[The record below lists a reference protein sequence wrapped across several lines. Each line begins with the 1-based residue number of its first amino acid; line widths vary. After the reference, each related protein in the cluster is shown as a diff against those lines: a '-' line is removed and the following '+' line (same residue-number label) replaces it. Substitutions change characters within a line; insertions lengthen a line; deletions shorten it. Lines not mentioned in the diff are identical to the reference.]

1 MQMIQPNF
9 GRRAIL
15 TLIVIGAV
23 LSAICLTWVGYG
35 GKISPE
41 NMNSA
46 IRDLAEYYSPLLMIL
61 AGFYFSEIENKSKK
75 KKTSIESL
83 IFSLAIITPLAVMPP
98 LLIFFCTNIEDVH
111 DLLDTLSPYFTPLSA
126 GCLAFYFSKSGVPES
141 SQEVKL
147 HS

>member
-23 LSAICLTWVGYG
+23 LSAICLTWIGYG

-61 AGFYFSEIENKSKK
+61 AGFYFSEIENILTLNDFIKDKVKIWIYNSIKYI
-75 KKTSIESL
+75 TS
-83 IFSLAIITPLAVMPP
+83 
-98 LLIFFCTNIEDVH
+98 
-111 DLLDTLSPYFTPLSA
+111 
-126 GCLAFYFSKSGVPES
+126 
-141 SQEVKL
+141 
-147 HS
+147 